1 MNIEWMIS
9 AILFII
15 WKCILGF
22 YWFSI
27 LHVHISLKTL
37 TYIISELKHVVES
50 YALGCFFKLLLKMDF
65 CFGKIRTMKK
75 VCIIG
80 GCGHVGIP
88 LGLAFASKG
97 LDVTLVDVNPK
108 AVVEI
113 NAGRLPFKEE
123 GAEALL
129 KAHIGKNLRAV
140 SEVEHVRNQDV
151 VVFVTGTPVDE
162 HLNPKIHDVMKV
174 ITAYLPFLDKR
185 QLVVLRST
193 IFPGVT
199 RIVEDLLRASLGST
213 KLAFCPERIVQGK
226 GIEEIFNLPQ
236 LVSGVDKAS
245 ENAAAKL
252 FSAIAPKII
261 RLSCEEAEL
270 AKLMTNAWRYLEFAI
285 ANQFYMMVE
294 KQGLDFYRILEAM
307 KADYPRAKH
316 FAGAGLAAGPCLF
329 KDTMQLSAFHNNEFF
344 LGHSAM
350 LVNEGL
356 PNFLVSQLEAKM
368 GSLKGRKIGV
378 LGLAFKPDN
387 DDTRE
392 SLSFKLV
399 KCLETKMATVLVSDE
414 FVQGKMPLKRFMKE
428 CDGIILGVP
437 HAAYRCLKPKVP
449 YVDCWNVWPR

>member
-1 MNIEWMIS
+1 
-9 AILFII
+9 
-15 WKCILGF
+15 
-22 YWFSI
+22 
-27 LHVHISLKTL
+27 
-37 TYIISELKHVVES
+37 
-50 YALGCFFKLLLKMDF
+50 
-65 CFGKIRTMKK
+65 MKRI
-75 VCIIG
+75 CIIG

-88 LGLAFASKG
+88 LGLAFAKKG
-97 LDVTLVDVNPK
+97 LDVTLVDVNPT
-108 AVVEI
+108 AVENI
-113 NAGRLPFKEE
+113 NAAKLPFKED
-123 GAEALL
+123 GAAALL
-129 KAHIGKNLRAV
+129 KAHVGKNLRATADV
-140 SEVEHVRNQDV
+140 EVVRKQDV

-174 ITAYLPFLDKR
+174 ISIYLPLLNKK
-185 QLVVLRST
+185 QLIVLRST

-199 RIVEDLLRASLGST
+199 RIIEDQLKTHLGVAN
-213 KLAFCPERIVQGK
+213 LAFCPERIVQGK

-236 LVSGVDKAS
+236 LVSGVNKKS
-245 ENAAAKL
+245 EDAAAKL

-261 RLSCEEAEL
+261 RIRPEEAEL

-307 KADYPRAKH
+307 KTDYPRAKH

-368 GSLKGRKIGV
+368 GALKGKKIGV
-378 LGLAFKPDN
+378 MGLAFKPDN
-387 DDTRE
+387 DDIRE
-392 SLSFKLV
+392 SLSFKV
-399 KCLETKMATVLVSDE
+399 KKLLELKMAKVLVTDE
-414 FVQGKMPLKRFMKE
+414 FVPGTMPLKDFVKAA
-428 CDGIILGVP
+428 DGIILGVP
-437 HAAYRCLKPKVP
+437 HSAYKKLKIKKP